1 MRLTVFSSATRLLAA
16 GFVLANVAVL
26 SCSSESDDAAD
37 SMSGR
42 GGAAGSAGQG
52 GANQAGTTSGT
63 GGKSVAGS
71 SGVGASGGTGGSLA
85 SGGAAGSTS
94 GSGGTTAGSGGA
106 AGSGGNAGSAT
117 AGASGT
123 AGSFAA
129 GGNGA
134 AGNAGMSNGGGNS
147 DPLCG
152 GKAGGA
158 RMERLNRGVVA
169 VRTNAGNYVG
179 WRLLGFEAANTGF
192 DVYRDGSKIN
202 DAPITSS
209 TNYVDAEGGA
219 DAEYSVRA
227 IANGIETSSETAS
240 TWAEQ
245 YLEIPLQIPAGG
257 MTPSGEAYTY
267 SANDA
272 SIGDVDGDGEYE
284 IILKWDPSNAKDNSQ
299 SGYTGNV
306 YLDAYRLDGMRLWR
320 IDLGRNIRAGAH
332 YTQFMVYDFDG
343 DGRAEVACKTSDGS
357 RDGQGNLVVPE
368 GGTPNANA
376 DYRNASGYVLTG
388 NEYLTVF
395 DGLTGAELAT
405 VDYVP
410 ARGNVSSW
418 GDDYGNRV
426 DRFLWGVA
434 YLDGERPSLVAARG
448 YYTRTVIVAWD
459 FREGALTR
467 RWTFDRPNNDAYS
480 GQGDHSL
487 SIADVDA
494 DGRQEIVYG
503 AMTVD
508 DNGMGLYSTG
518 LGHGDALH
526 VGDLDPSRPGLEV
539 FNIQERVDDA
549 GSNFRDARSGM
560 VIWRKPTSSGSD
572 EGPGRGASADILA
585 SNPGAEMW
593 SSGGGIS
600 GLFNAAGANVG
611 RTPGSCNFLSWWD
624 ADPLREL
631 LDGNHID
638 KYGTSADTRL
648 LTATDCSSNNG
659 TKSTPALSGDI
670 LGDWREEVIWR
681 RTDNLALRLYTTT
694 AVTERRIFTLVHDP
708 QYRVALAWQNTAYN
722 QPPHPSFA
730 IGDGMADPP
739 TPNIFVPC
747 P

>member
-1 MRLTVFSSATRLLAA
+1 MRSFVLAFGSRLLTAS
-16 GFVLANVAVL
+16 FVLANVAVL
-26 SCSSESDDAAD
+26 SCASEADDAGAGL
-37 SMSGR
+37 SGGGGR
-42 GGAAGSAGQG
+42 GGSAGSGGGQAGAPRGGKSASGGSAGASGGSSGATGSAGTGGLAAAGGTSAGAGGRATSGGSAGATAGTGGSSGETAGGGAGGGAGSAG
-52 GANQAGTTSGT
+52 
-63 GGKSVAGS
+63 S
-71 SGVGASGGTGGSLA
+71 SGS
-85 SGGAAGSTS
+85 
-94 GSGGTTAGSGGA
+94 
-106 AGSGGNAGSAT
+106 
-117 AGASGT
+117 
-123 AGSFAA
+123 
-129 GGNGA
+129 
-134 AGNAGMSNGGGNS
+134 SNGGGS
-147 DPLCG
+147 STALCG

-158 RMERLNRGVVA
+158 RMERLDRGVVA

-179 WRLLGFEAANTGF
+179 WRLLGFEPLDTGF
-192 DVYRDGSKIN
+192 HVYRDGTKITDTPVTN
-202 DAPITSS
+202 S
-209 TNYVDAEGGA
+209 TNYVDADGSANAVYG
-219 DAEYSVRA
+219 VRA
-227 IANGIETSSETAS
+227 VTTGGEGAESKSAS
-240 TWAEQ
+240 TWAQQ

-272 SIGDVDGDGEYE
+272 SVGDVDGDGQYE

-343 DGRAEVACKTSDGS
+343 DGRAEVACKTSDGT
-357 RDGQGNLVVPE
+357 RDGQGNLVVPD
-368 GGTPNANA
+368 GGSPNANA

-388 NEYLTVF
+388 NEYLSVF

-410 ARGNVSSW
+410 ARGNVNGW

-434 YLDGERPSLVAARG
+434 YLDGERPSLIAARG
-448 YYTRTVIVAWD
+448 YYTRTVIAAWD
-459 FREGALTR
+459 FRAGELTR
-467 RWTFDRPNNDAYS
+467 RWTFDRPNNDPYS

-487 SIADVDA
+487 SIADVDL

-508 DNGMGLYSTG
+508 DDGMGLYTTG

-549 GSNFRDARSGM
+549 GSNFRDARTGM

-600 GLFNAAGANVG
+600 GLFNAAGMNVG

-638 KYGTSADTRL
+638 KYGTSGDTRL
-648 LTATDCSSNNG
+648 LTASDCSSNNG

-670 LGDWREEVIWR
+670 LGDWREEAIWR
-681 RTDNLALRLYTTT
+681 RTDNTALRLYTTT
-694 AVTERRIFTLVHDP
+694 AVTDRRIFTLAHDP

-730 IGDGMADPP
+730 IGAGMADPP
-739 TPNIFVPC
+739 TPAIFVPC

>member
-1 MRLTVFSSATRLLAA
+1 M
-16 GFVLANVAVL
+16 AN
-26 SCSSESDDAAD
+26 
-37 SMSGR
+37 
-42 GGAAGSAGQG
+42 GG
-52 GANQAGTTSGT
+52 
-63 GGKSVAGS
+63 GS
-71 SGVGASGGTGGSLA
+71 SG
-85 SGGAAGSTS
+85 
-94 GSGGTTAGSGGA
+94 
-106 AGSGGNAGSAT
+106 
-117 AGASGT
+117 
-123 AGSFAA
+123 
-129 GGNGA
+129 
-134 AGNAGMSNGGGNS
+134 
-147 DPLCG
+147 PLCG

-158 RMERLNRGVVA
+158 RMERLNRGLVA
-169 VRTNAGNYVG
+169 VRTNTGNYVG

-202 DAPITSS
+202 DAPIVNS

-219 DAEYSVRA
+219 EAEYSVRA
-227 IANGIETSSETAS
+227 IANGTEAGSETAS

-257 MTPSGEAYTY
+257 TTPSGEAYTY

-272 SIGDVDGDGEYE
+272 SIGDVDGDGQYE

-306 YLDAYRLDGMRLWR
+306 YLDAYRLDGTRLWR

-368 GGTPNANA
+368 GGTANANA

-459 FREGALTR
+459 FRDGALTR
-467 RWTFDRPNNDAYS
+467 RWTFDRPSNDAYS

-503 AMTVD
+503 AMAVD

-560 VIWRKPTSSGSD
+560 VLWRKPTSSGSD

-600 GLFNAAGANVG
+600 GLFNAAGTNVG

-631 LDGNHID
+631 LDGDHID

-681 RTDNLALRLYTTT
+681 RTDNRALRLYTTT
-694 AVTERRIFTLVHDP
+694 AVTERRIFTLLHDP

-739 TPNIFVPC
+739 TPNISVPC

>member
-1 MRLTVFSSATRLLAA
+1 MRPTVLTSATRLLAA

-26 SCSSESDDAAD
+26 SCSSESDDGSD
-37 SMSGR
+37 GVSGR
-42 GGAAGSAGQG
+42 GGMGGSAGRG
-52 GANQAGTTSGT
+52 GANQAGATSGT
-63 GGKSVAGS
+63 GGKSSAGS
-71 SGVGASGGTGGSLA
+71 SGAGASGGTGGTLG
-85 SGGAAGSTS
+85 SGGTAGSTS
-94 GSGGTTAGSGGA
+94 GSGGTNAGSGGA
-106 AGSGGNAGSAT
+106 SAFGGNAGSAT
-117 AGASGT
+117 AGAGGT
-123 AGSFAA
+123 AGSLA
-129 GGNGA
+129 GGGSGA
-134 AGNAGMSNGGGNS
+134 AGSAGMANGGGS
-147 DPLCG
+147 SGPLCG

-158 RMERLNRGVVA
+158 RMERLNRGLVA
-169 VRTNAGNYVG
+169 VRTNTGNYVG

-192 DVYRDGSKIN
+192 DVYRDGTKLN
-202 DAPITSS
+202 DAPIVNS

-227 IANGIETSSETAS
+227 IANGTEASSETAS

-272 SIGDVDGDGEYE
+272 SIGDVDGDGQYE

-306 YLDAYRLDGMRLWR
+306 YLDAYRLDGTRLWR

-368 GGTPNANA
+368 GGTANANA

-459 FREGALTR
+459 FRDGALTR
-467 RWTFDRPNNDAYS
+467 RWTFDRANNDAYS

-560 VIWRKPTSSGSD
+560 VIWRKATSSSSD
-572 EGPGRGASADILA
+572 EGPGRGASADIFA
-585 SNPGAEMW
+585 TNPGAEMW
-593 SSGGGIS
+593 STGGGIS
-600 GLFNAAGANVG
+600 GLFNAAGTNVG

-631 LDGNHID
+631 LDGDHID
-638 KYGTSADTRL
+638 KYGTSGDTRL

-681 RTDNLALRLYTTT
+681 RTDNRALRLYTTT